1 MTEET
6 EVAET
11 EVKRGRKAKVACMVL
26 RDFWTADD
34 EKGGR
39 VMAGTIIEVSPE
51 EAMDGIEAGTLARV
65 K

>member
-11 EVKRGRKAKVACMVL
+11 EVKRGRKAKVACVVL
-26 RDFWTADD
+26 RDFWVKSD
-34 EKGGR
+34 EDGGR
-39 VMAGTIIEVSPE
+39 VHAGSIIEVSPE